1 MQISQ
6 LAEQLQSN
14 PIYAFLLVSLLT
26 AMALVFTRL
35 VLAKWLIGL
44 ANRSANQYDDVL
56 VRTLKPKRIAW
67 LAPLAV
73 IYATSSLFPEQQ
85 IIISKASLLL
95 ILWIL
100 TITMISLL
108 NAVNLIYESRK
119 SYKGVSIAGYLD
131 IAKILF
137 LFVAVILSITIF
149 TDKSPLALLTGLG
162 AVAAV
167 LMLIFQNTILSLVA
181 SVQIAANDLI
191 KEGDWIEVPSYDAD
205 GDVENINLH
214 TIKIRNFD
222 MTYSIIPTHKI
233 MDVAFRNWRGMME
246 SGGRRIQR
254 SILLDQFSVKFCS
267 LEMLKQ
273 LQKIDL
279 ISDWTVD
286 RINNLE
292 EYAKHHHEQYD
303 LPLDGPQVT
312 NIEVF
317 RAYIEAY
324 LKNRQDIFT
333 EKMPFLVR
341 VLAPKPSGLPVE
353 LYVFAKTT
361 QWEAYEGIQAQIFD
375 HLLAAVP
382 VFELRVFQ
390 EPTGLDFS
398 KLVSRMDSTAV

>member
-1 MQISQ
+1 V
-6 LAEQLQSN
+6 
-14 PIYAFLLVSLLT
+14 YA
-26 AMALVFTRL
+26 A
-35 VLAKWLIGL
+35 
-44 ANRSANQYDDVL
+44 
-56 VRTLKPKRIAW
+56 
-67 LAPLAV
+67 
-73 IYATSSLFPEQQ
+73 SSLFPEQQ

-100 TITMISLL
+100 TITLISLL
-108 NAVNLIYESRK
+108 NAVNIIYESRK

-137 LFVAVILSITIF
+137 LFVAIILSITIF
-149 TDKSPLALLTGLG
+149 TNKSPLALLTGLG

-233 MDVAFRNWRGMME
+233 MDVSFRNWRGMME

-267 LEMLKQ
+267 IDMLKQ

-279 ISDWTVD
+279 IADWTAE
-286 RINNLE
+286 RINSLE
-292 EYAKHHHEQYD
+292 EYAKIHHEQYD

-312 NIEVF
+312 NIEIF

-324 LKNRQDIFT
+324 LKNRSDIFT

-341 VLAPKPSGLPVE
+341 VLAPKPNGLPVE

-361 QWEAYEGIQAQIFD
+361 QWEKFEAIQAQIFD

-382 VFELRVFQ
+382 VFDLRVFQ
-390 EPTGLDFS
+390 EPTGLDF
-398 KLVSRMDSTAV
+398 KMLAARADIPVA